1 MIRFENLTKSFEVN
15 GQRKVVIDNLTLTVA
30 TGRSLALLG
39 RNGAGKSTLMSIIAG
54 NMRPDSGRILCDG
67 TISWPIGQA
76 GSTHPNMT
84 GAQNARFIARVYG
97 VDTEEL
103 VDFVEDFAQLGPH
116 FHMPLRTYSS
126 GMKAR
131 LSFGLSLGIKF
142 DTYLIDEV
150 TAAGDA
156 SFRTRSAALFHE
168 RMSTS
173 DAIMVNHNLG
183 ELKEFC
189 DAALILEHGK
199 LQYFEDLDEA
209 IEVHKRNMALPASRR
224 GRAKG

>member
-1 MIRFENLTKSFEVN
+1 MIRFEGLTKGFEVN
-15 GQRKVVIDNLTLTVA
+15 GQWRPVIDNLTLTVA

-39 RNGAGKSTLMSIIAG
+39 RNGAGKSTLMSLIAG
-54 NMRPDSGRILCDG
+54 NLRPDAGRIVTDG

-76 GSTHPNMT
+76 GTIHPNLT
-84 GAQNARFIARVYG
+84 GAQNTRFIARVYG
-97 VDTEEL
+97 VDTAEL
-103 VDFVEDFAQLGPH
+103 IDFVQDFAQIGGH
-116 FHMPLRTYSS
+116 FHMPVRTYSA

-131 LSFGLSLGIKF
+131 LSFGLSMGITF

-156 SFRTRSAALFHE
+156 AFRTRSAALFQQ
-168 RMSTS
+168 RMTQA
-173 DAIMVNHNLG
+173 DAIMVNHNLA

-189 DAALILEHGK
+189 DAALLLEHGK

-209 IEVHKRNMALPASRR
+209 IAVHKRNMA
-224 GRAKG
+224 